1 VELRCEALVLGI
13 GNLLWAD
20 EGFGVRAVEALHAA
34 FEFPAGVTLQDGG
47 TLGLMLYEP
56 VACARRVL
64 VFDAIDFGLP
74 PGTLRV
80 LRDGDV
86 PAWGRT
92 KLSPHQTSFND
103 VLALAQMNGR
113 TPGAIVAIGVQPVE
127 LNDFGGSL
135 RPPVRERLPE
145 AVRLAAEQLAAWGF
159 PGMPRAP
166 GVPVEPLN
174 AGSLALD
181 IYESGRPSAVAA
193 RRDGDPRLL
202 APLAREAD

>member
-1 VELRCEALVLGI
+1 MDSQCEVLVLGI
-13 GNLLWAD
+13 GNILWAD

-34 FEFPAGVTLQDGG
+34 YSFPAGVTLQDGG

-56 VACARRVL
+56 VASARRVM

-80 LRDGDV
+80 LRDDEV

-113 TPGAIVAIGVQPVE
+113 TPDTIVAIGVQPVE

-135 RPPVRERLPE
+135 RPPVRDRLPE
-145 AVRLAAEQLAAWGF
+145 AVRLAAGQLAAWGF
-159 PGMPRAP
+159 AGTLRAS
-166 GVPVEPLN
+166 GSSFALLN
-174 AGSLALD
+174 ADPLGLEA
-181 IYESGRPSAVAA
+181 YETGRPSAAEA
-193 RRDGDPRLL
+193 CREGDPRLL
-202 APLAREAD
+202 ESLPRGER